1 MSHRAPQTTIDKI
14 ELREFFQD
22 YSLEGD
28 ETIAN
33 VAHPGFEFVR
43 DGWAAA
49 VAVCNTYGHQDIGHD
64 EPKKRAAS
72 HAADLL
78 MTRPIN
84 PVAKVR
90 SSSPDFWA

>member
-1 MSHRAPQTTIDKI
+1 MSHQAPQAIVDEI
-14 ELREFFQD
+14 QLREFFQD

-49 VAVCNTYGHQDIGHD
+49 VAVCNTYGHEHTR
-64 EPKKRAAS
+64 EAS
-72 HAADLL
+72 HVADLL
-78 MTRPIN
+78 LMKT
-84 PVAKVR
+84 VHLDDMVSFFLSA
-90 SSSPDFWA
+90 SLH